1 MSNKKSVA
9 WKDDYE
15 LPTFMCVESSMPS
28 PTRVTL
34 SNERKG
40 DDDDGEIPE
49 HAMFKGRPVY
59 LTRVVVPEQDRDDD
73 HDDGSPKPMD
83 ISGGGVD

>member
-1 MSNKKSVA
+1 MSFSSRKNPI
-9 WKDDYE
+9 KDEYY

-34 SNERKG
+34 ASEN
-40 DDDDGEIPE
+40 
-49 HAMFKGRPVY
+49 
-59 LTRVVVPEQDRDDD
+59 DRDDD
-73 HDDGSPKPMD
+73 DDKAEKEEDDGSPKPMD

>member
-1 MSNKKSVA
+1 MSGQEKNKKSVT
-9 WKDDYE
+9 WEYD

-34 SNERKG
+34 ASERKG
-40 DDDDGEIPE
+40 DRKQED
-49 HAMFKGRPVY
+49 
-59 LTRVVVPEQDRDDD
+59 QDED
-73 HDDGSPKPMD
+73 DDGSPKPMD

>member
-1 MSNKKSVA
+1 MSGQEKNKKSVT
-9 WKDDYE
+9 WDDDPYY

-34 SNERKG
+34 SNEKQQ
-40 DDDDGEIPE
+40 
-49 HAMFKGRPVY
+49 KNS
-59 LTRVVVPEQDRDDD
+59 D
-73 HDDGSPKPMD
+73 HKQEEEEDDGSPKPMD